1 MLKVYSIEECTWC
14 AKVKR
19 YLQQKGVEYLEIN
32 VEEYEQAFKEM
43 LRISGQQT
51 VPVLEKDG
59 QVVVGFDKKQID
71 ELLQA

>member
-19 YLQQKGVEYLEIN
+19 YLQQKNVEYLEIN
-32 VEEYEQAFKEM
+32 VEENEQALTEM

-51 VPVLEKDG
+51 VPVLEKNG
-59 QVVVGFDKKQID
+59 KVVVGFDKNKID
-71 ELLQA
+71 ELIQA